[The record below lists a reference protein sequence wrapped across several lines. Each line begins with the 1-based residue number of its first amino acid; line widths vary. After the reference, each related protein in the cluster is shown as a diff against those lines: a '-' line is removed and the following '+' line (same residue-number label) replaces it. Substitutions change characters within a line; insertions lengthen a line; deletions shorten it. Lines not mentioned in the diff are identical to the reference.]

1 MVQVLVDPVDRK
13 EMNLR
18 DRFEDL
24 NLFYG
29 GKLTWEMVILAGLSS
44 FERLEEIDREIM
56 GWD

>member
-1 MVQVLVDPVDRK
+1 MIQVLVDPVDRK
-13 EMNLR
+13 EMRLR
-18 DRFEDL
+18 GRFEDL